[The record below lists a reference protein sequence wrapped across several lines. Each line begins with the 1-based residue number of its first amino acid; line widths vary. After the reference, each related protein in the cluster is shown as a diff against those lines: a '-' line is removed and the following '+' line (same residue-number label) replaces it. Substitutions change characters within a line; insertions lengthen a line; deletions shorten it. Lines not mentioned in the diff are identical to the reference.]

1 MIGDGIGHHVLYE
14 DGMRGLTACASHPED
29 PDHMYTSG
37 GIYMSVIVGMDLPV
51 VMVAF
56 WAFDRAEI
64 DRSYQQIIIFLVK
77 GVDFCVGFYY
87 YHIVRWNGMII
98 KLWSARWSS
107 LFLCLSIDI
116 IEKS

>member
-14 DGMRGLTACASHPED
+14 DGMCGLTACASHSED

-77 GVDFCVGFYY
+77 GVDFCIGFYY
-87 YHIVRWNGMII
+87 YHIVHWNGMII
-98 KLWSARWSS
+98 KLWSVG
-107 LFLCLSIDI
+107 
-116 IEKS
+116 